1 MHLRSRARGPATGL
15 LRACLLSASL
25 LACATPEKA
34 ADTEVEVGPTLDVE
48 AIIAARTAALGR
60 VHAFDCQGQRVVA
73 DFGTAGEAQVFF
85 PDITLTMP
93 QVSAA
98 SGARFEK
105 GGNVFWTQGQE
116 AQVER
121 ADGSR
126 LACRR
131 DGIQSILEDAKL
143 RGVHF
148 MALGNE
154 PPWLLEIGPDAIFL
168 QHGYASDY
176 SVFPIFD
183 PVTSAADRTT
193 TYEGEA
199 FGHQLHLLL
208 VGGDTPC
215 RDTMVDRRYGT
226 HVVVSYDGRTWR
238 GCGEA
243 LH

>member
-1 MHLRSRARGPATGL
+1 MLSRPRARGPVVGL
-15 LRACLLSASL
+15 LGACLLSAAL
-25 LACATPEKA
+25 LACATTEPAPEP
-34 ADTEVEVGPTLDVE
+34 DPGPTLDVA
-48 AIIAARTAALGR
+48 AIIAARKAALGR
-60 VHAFDCQGQRVVA
+60 VHAFDCDGERVVA
-73 DFGTAGEAQVFF
+73 DFGRPGEAWVFF
-85 PDITLTMP
+85 PDGTLQMAQQPT
-93 QVSAA
+93 A

-105 GGNVFWTQGQE
+105 DGNVFWTQGQE
-116 AQVER
+116 AIVER
-121 ADGSR
+121 ADGR
-126 LACRR
+126 TLACRR
-131 DGIQSILEDAKL
+131 DGILSILEDAKL
-143 RGVHF
+143 RGVDF

-168 QHGYASDY
+168 QHGYGGDY

-183 PVTSAADRTT
+183 PLTDVATRTT

-208 VGGDTPC
+208 VGRDSPC
-215 RDTMVDRRYGT
+215 QDTMVDRRYGT